1 MKLKNNT
8 TNQELTLPND
18 LLWTDETWSPVT
30 SNSTY
35 TITGAL
41 VIEYGQKQAGRP
53 ISLQSAQSDMGWV
66 TRATVETLQNWANI
80 PALTLTLT
88 FEYLTDGR
96 QFNVIFVHDSQ
107 PVEAKPVKN
116 FPQHDQ
122 TDWFTLQL
130 KFLEIPT

>member
-1 MKLKNNT
+1 
-8 TNQELTLPND
+8 
-18 LLWTDETWSPVT
+18 
-30 SNSTY
+30 
-35 TITGAL
+35 
-41 VIEYGQKQAGRP
+41 
-53 ISLQSAQSDMGWV
+53 MGWV

-88 FEYLTDGR
+88 FEYPTDGR